1 MTIPGWRAFASL
13 SRRLRT
19 LIVSGIAFIVL
30 IVLAF
35 TMPVPYVVL
44 SPGPTCNTIG
54 SGADCDT
61 TTIIVIDGT
70 TPNKTTGHLNLTT
83 VDVTLSKQTAFGVLS
98 AWLSSDGVVVPSS
111 SVNTPGESQQQINKQ
126 NTNDFTQ
133 SQDNAVAAASCELGY
148 PKQTG
153 ISGVESTGAAFGKL
167 KPADLVTSINATP
180 TPTEP
185 DLAAQ
190 LAKIAPGTTVQLGI
204 VREGKSQT
212 VAVTLGPPLK
222 AGGSGGSLGVE
233 FGTICQFPFS
243 VQLGL
248 GSQIGGPS
256 AGMMFALGIMDKV
269 GKVDLTQGEF
279 IAGTGTIDPD
289 GTVGP
294 IGGIGLKMLGA
305 RRAGATV
312 FLAPADN
319 CSDVVGAIPSGLDVI
334 KVSSLHDAV
343 TSLEALHAGKPV
355 AHC

>member
-1 MTIPGWRAFASL
+1 MTFPGWRAFASL

-19 LIVSGIAFIVL
+19 LIIAGLAFIVL

-70 TPNKTTGHLNLTT
+70 TTNSTTGHLNLTT
-83 VDVTLSKQTAFGVLS
+83 VNVTLTKQTAFSVLS
-98 AWLSSDGVVVPSS
+98 AWLSSDEVVVPSS
-111 SVNTPGESQQQINKQ
+111 SVNTPGESQQQINQQ
-126 NTNDFTQ
+126 NTNDFTE
-133 SQDNAVAAASCELGY
+133 SQDNAVAAAGCELGY
-148 PKQTG
+148 PKQPG
-153 ISGVESTGAAFGKL
+153 IVTVSSPGPSFGKL
-167 KPADLVTSINATP
+167 KPADVVKSVDGTP
-180 TPTEP
+180 TPTP
-185 DLAAQ
+185 TALTTALGKLAQGATATLQ
-190 LAKIAPGTTVQLGI
+190 I
-204 VREGKSQT
+204 VREGKPQS
-212 VAVTLGPPLK
+212 VSITLGAPLK
-222 AGGSGGSLGVE
+222 PGGNGSLGVGL
-233 FGTICQFPFS
+233 GTVCQFPFS

-269 GKVDLTQGEF
+269 GKVDLTHGEF

-289 GTVGP
+289 GNVGP
-294 IGGIGLKMLGA
+294 IGGIALKMLGA

-319 CSDVVGAIPSGLDVI
+319 CTDVRGAIPSGLDVI
-334 KVSSLHDAV
+334 KVTTLHDAV
-343 TSLEALHAGKPV
+343 LSLEALHAGKPV